1 MGSSLVLKNI
11 HKITTNV
18 TPRYPFF
25 TSISKNKPRCYPQ
38 QRLGNMQAKK
48 ICMHVFFQFCGHING
63 KIIKKPHRRLS
74 RNTALELCPEPP
86 APEPSRNPWFG
97 TLPRNLPGTGGSE
110 PAPEP
115 SRNLPEPAPGK
126 PPRNRPGAYIGKDPI
141 AKAVGEK
148 VRKCLGFLKIL
159 ITKFSWIPRHSFKEF
174 SFNSLKSSLQNHR
187 APKREV
193 KKEGG
198 GAPNPKLGSP

>member
-1 MGSSLVLKNI
+1 MVISTGTNFPSWPVLLGGGAPEDMLKTFQDSKTVKMWQVSVSSL
-11 HKITTNV
+11 
-18 TPRYPFF
+18 
-25 TSISKNKPRCYPQ
+25 KNKPRCYPQ
-38 QRLGNMQAKK
+38 QRLGN
-48 ICMHVFFQFCGHING
+48 IFQFCGHING

-141 AKAVGEK
+141 AKAVGETRKLQKK
-148 VRKCLGFLKIL
+148 VLL
-159 ITKFSWIPRHSFKEF
+159 
-174 SFNSLKSSLQNHR
+174 
-187 APKREV
+187 
-193 KKEGG
+193 
-198 GAPNPKLGSP
+198 SPIWKGCFINN